1 MAESALLLKVRL
13 PGLRYHGLPEWPP
26 SPFRLYQALVAGAL
40 VGEPDGHA
48 DELASLF
55 DWLAELPPPWIA
67 VPPSRLGRSV
77 DMFMPNNDLDT
88 KGGDPRK
95 VPEIRGAQKHVQPR
109 IFEAEALVGYLWS
122 LPSGE
127 MERGQ
132 EIAAVAEHL
141 YQLGRG
147 IDMAYA
153 ETELTTPEDAEA
165 RLMENGLILYRPCG
179 ENREGGVSLRAPA
192 PGSFESLQKR
202 YAAQRVRLLGGHL
215 TQAPPPRF
223 RTVTYNAKPVRL
235 LFDLIS
241 SSEKGSGFH
250 PIPQRRATWLTGQV
264 RDRLAHLLGHAF
276 GKELVERII
285 VGRGAT
291 AEDKAKRVMITPLP
305 SIGSEYADHALRRV
319 MITIPPNCP
328 IPAREVEWAAGA
340 IHLGVTEE
348 GEIVDENQP
357 QLVRAGETGMLDH
370 YGVGGN
376 GVGFRIWQTVTP
388 MVLPLKRP
396 KGRVSAAERADH
408 ESRVAGTV
416 LNSLRHAGVRT
427 PVEAIHL
434 QREPFQKKGMRVDG
448 YEASERFESRLRY
461 HVELIFAEPY
471 RGALLLG
478 DGRFMGLG
486 LFAPDRRGYRDTF
499 AFKLSPKAQVSAGNH
514 HNLLSSVRRALMAR
528 ARDEIQ
534 RGRSIPRLFSGHE
547 QDGRPASAGGRHN
560 HIFLAADDSDG
571 DGLVDRIYVLA
582 PWVCDRSTP
591 IRYSDLVFFD
601 RVVSSLEW
609 INMRYLGRLYL
620 KRESTTDPEDQLLR
634 TARKWETVTPY
645 WSTRHL
651 KPGKEMV
658 AIERDVQIECQRR
671 GLPIP
676 EIRVLDYDHGPNG
689 GQPKARIQLEFAQAI
704 AGPLLLGRGSHGGNG
719 LFKPSR

>member
-13 PGLRYHGLPEWPP
+13 PGQRYHGLPEWPP

-40 VGEPDGHA
+40 VGEPDGRA

-67 VPPSRLGRSV
+67 VPPSRRGGAV

-109 IFEAEALVGYLWS
+109 FFEAEAPVSYLWN
-122 LPSGE
+122 LPLGE
-127 MERGQ
+127 RERGQ
-132 EIAAVAEHL
+132 EIAAVAERL

-153 ETELTTPEDAEA
+153 ETELTTPEDAETQ
-165 RLMENGLILYRPCG
+165 LMENGLILYRPCG
-179 ENREGGVSLRAPA
+179 ENRERGVSLRAPA

-202 YAAQRVRLLGGHL
+202 FAAQRERLIGGHL

-276 GKELVERII
+276 GKELVGRII
-285 VGRGAT
+285 IGRGAT

-305 SIGSEYADHALRRV
+305 SIGSEFADHALRRV
-319 MITIPPNCP
+319 MLTIPPNCP

-357 QLVRAGETGMLDH
+357 QLVRASETGMLDH
-370 YGVGGN
+370 YGVGEN
-376 GVGFRIWQTVTP
+376 GGGFRTWRTVTP

-427 PVEAIHL
+427 PVETIHV
-434 QREPFQKKGMRVDG
+434 QREPFDKKGMCVNG
-448 YEASERFESRLRY
+448 YEAPERFEPRRRY
-461 HVELIFAEPY
+461 HVEITFAEPCT
-471 RGALLLG
+471 GPLLIG

-486 LFAPDRRGYRDTF
+486 LFAPDRRRSRDTF
-499 AFKLSPKAQVSAGNH
+499 AFKLPPKAQVSVGNH
-514 HNLLSSVRRALMAR
+514 RSLLSSVRRALMAR
-528 ARDEIQ
+528 ARDEGQ

-560 HIFLAADDSDG
+560 HIFLAADDTDG
-571 DGLVDRIYVLA
+571 DGLVDRIYVFA
-582 PWVCDRSTP
+582 PWACDRSTP

-609 INMRYLGRLYL
+609 INMRHLGRLHL
-620 KRESTTDPEDQLLR
+620 ERESTLDPEDHLLR
-634 TARKWETVTPY
+634 AARKWETVTPY

-651 KPGKEMV
+651 KPGKERA
-658 AIERDVQIECQRR
+658 AIERDVQMECQRR

-676 EIRVLDYDHGPNG
+676 AIRVRDYHHGPNG
-689 GQPKARIQLEFAQAI
+689 GQPKAWLQLEFAQAI

-719 LFKPSR
+719 LFKPAH